1 MRSFRIV
8 FGYELKNQLGKKSL
22 IVTTLILT
30 LVMMG
35 VTFIPRLSALFA
47 GGGNAGAPASGHTA
61 LVDGIGYTS
70 QDEALLQRLRDEL
83 GLGAE
88 NIYADRDSLV
98 KDVQGKKLE
107 TGFVLTSPTAFEAL
121 WQDKELE
128 VGASDRL
135 AETLK
140 RMYVND
146 RLAEKNITLEELTAL
161 QGTQVQYTDTI
172 YGKNSAN
179 SVFLAFGL
187 LFVVY
192 LIVLIYGSITSTMIA
207 REKDSKTMELLI
219 TSCKPSALILGK
231 VAASGVSAVVQ
242 MAIIFLGAFIGY
254 RINQSAMPPFV
265 TAMLSGTLTM
275 QYVLTYVLYSV
286 VGYVMYLFLYAA
298 VGSTVSKVE
307 DVSNATGLVQILFVA
322 GYVSASFAMQMPN
335 SLLAVA
341 TSIFPFTSLMV
352 MPLRSA
358 IVTVPAWQYTLSGG
372 LLIFTC
378 VLLAA
383 LSIRIYR
390 WGTLN
395 YGNKKGLIHAVKMVM
410 KGK

>member
-1 MRSFRIV
+1 MKNFRIV
-8 FGYELKNQLGKKSL
+8 FGYELKNQLGKKSM
-22 IVTTLILT
+22 ILT
-30 LVMMG
+30 TVIFTALMVLL
-35 VTFIPRLSALFA
+35 TFLPRLNTLFA
-47 GGGNAGAPASGHTA
+47 GGKEENAPASAYAA
-61 LVDGIGYTS
+61 LVDGIGYAS
-70 QDEALLQRLRDEL
+70 GDQRLLDKLTREL
-83 GLGAE
+83 GLTGANLYDSRE
-88 NIYADRDSLV
+88 SLV
-98 KDVQGKKLE
+98 SAVQSKKIK
-107 TGFVLTSPTAFEAL
+107 TGFALSSPTAFEAL

-128 VGASDRL
+128 ANASEKL
-135 AETLK
+135 AEVLK
-140 RMYVND
+140 RLFVNEK
-146 RLAEKNITLEELTAL
+146 LAEKNITLDELMAIQATE
-161 QGTQVQYTDTI
+161 VQYTDTI

-231 VAASGVSAVVQ
+231 VAASGVSAVLQ
-242 MAIIFLGAFIGY
+242 TAIIFLGALCGY
-254 RINQSAMPPFV
+254 KINQSVMPPV
-265 TAMLSGTLTM
+265 LTAMLSGTLTM

-298 VGSTVSKVE
+298 LGSTVSKVE
-307 DVSNATGLVQILFVA
+307 DVNNATGLVQLLFVG
-322 GYVSASFAMQMPN
+322 GYIAASFAMNMPN
-335 SLLAVA
+335 SSLAVI

-358 IVTVPAWQYTLSGG
+358 IVTVPVWQYMLSGG
-372 LLIFTC
+372 LLILSC

-383 LSIRIYR
+383 LSIKIYR

-395 YGNKKGLIHAVKMVM
+395 YGNKTGLVHAVKMIL
-410 KGK
+410 KK